1 MVWEIIIS
9 LLPKWVKIWYNIL
22 LHSITEGYYMAE
34 LYLLIAFT
42 ISGYAALAY
51 LGTGLALKEFKGVN
65 LPLITTIYDASLIK
79 PDKLKTGKWIDYRGN
94 RMCSACK
101 TVLTDEE
108 WAGIGNRKDRCP
120 KCGSRNKML

>member
-1 MVWEIIIS
+1 M
-9 LLPKWVKIWYNIL
+9 
-22 LHSITEGYYMAE
+22 EGYYMAK

-65 LPLITTIYDASLIK
+65 LPLIGRIYEASLVKQEK
-79 PDKLKTGKWIDYRGN
+79 PNRGKWMDYRGN

-101 TVLTDEE
+101 TLFTDEE
-108 WAGIGNRKDRCP
+108 WTRMGNRKDRCP
-120 KCGSRNKML
+120 KCGSRNNML